1 MIEKLLQKA
10 REKNID
16 LEIYQS
22 QNAGSHIIASNDKL
36 SKFEVFNNTNYK
48 IKALINGKMVSIYTG
63 SIDNPDM
70 IIEELKN
77 SAIVL
82 DNDDKDE
89 FAQQF
94 EFEQVDVI
102 DNEDDDK
109 NANDLL
115 NLVKFKDKYPN
126 IITIDSY
133 YDKKISKTTIYN
145 TNNVKLE
152 DINKMVDVYVEIVI
166 KENGINQ
173 SVSLSFYDKDFD
185 INNINK
191 QMDDKIEKTI
201 KKAYAKSCQ
210 SKKYNI
216 ILKNEVVAD
225 ILNTFNNMFFAEAI
239 RKKYSVLTD
248 KLNKK
253 VFSDKITIVEDP
265 LDIDFPER
273 KTFDSEGVKTSFKEI
288 VKDGVFV
295 RKLYDNKTAF
305 RENTKS
311 TGNSLGV
318 INRYIKPGSVSFK
331 KLVNELN
338 NGIIIDYALGLHS
351 GINTATGD
359 ISIQAEGF
367 AVENGT
373 ITTALNQIVLS
384 TNIFEL
390 LTNVEAVGSDLKKT
404 GSNGGAPSLLI
415 NDVFI
420 AGKE

>member
-133 YDKKISKTTIYN
+133 YDKKISKTT
-145 TNNVKLE
+145 T
-152 DINKMVDVYVEIVI
+152 
-166 KENGINQ
+166 
-173 SVSLSFYDKDFD
+173 
-185 INNINK
+185 
-191 QMDDKIEKTI
+191 
-201 KKAYAKSCQ
+201 
-210 SKKYNI
+210 
-216 ILKNEVVAD
+216 
-225 ILNTFNNMFFAEAI
+225 
-239 RKKYSVLTD
+239 R
-248 KLNKK
+248 
-253 VFSDKITIVEDP
+253 
-265 LDIDFPER
+265 
-273 KTFDSEGVKTSFKEI
+273 
-288 VKDGVFV
+288 
-295 RKLYDNKTAF
+295 
-305 RENTKS
+305 
-311 TGNSLGV
+311 
-318 INRYIKPGSVSFK
+318 
-331 KLVNELN
+331 
-338 NGIIIDYALGLHS
+338 
-351 GINTATGD
+351 
-359 ISIQAEGF
+359 
-367 AVENGT
+367 
-373 ITTALNQIVLS
+373 
-384 TNIFEL
+384 
-390 LTNVEAVGSDLKKT
+390 
-404 GSNGGAPSLLI
+404 
-415 NDVFI
+415 
-420 AGKE
+420 